1 MTNIRKLGR
10 NCKGNE
16 KWQMIWAI
24 SNQMQYLCNPFE
36 GSFFFNCLVFSFSL
50 AIFYWFLISA
60 IKCNICA
67 IHLRGVVFVFKA
79 SIAAAFERCSRCRMN
94 YKTYFSNVKWYF
106 YKLQNIFPF
115 LVPLGKRYCRMK
127 TKQNIASLK
136 L

>member
-79 SIAAAFERCSRCRMN
+79 SIAAAFERCSRCRMKILQNVFSKCQLVFLQITKHIFQMSNDIFTN
-94 YKTYFSNVKWYF
+94 YKIYFLF
-106 YKLQNIFPF
+106 
-115 LVPLGKRYCRMK
+115 
-127 TKQNIASLK
+127 
-136 L
+136 